1 MKNLNIVYLI
11 PNELAENT
19 WEQVMPREVSDVLKS
34 LQWIF
39 CEDERTTRR
48 YISKM
53 MKGLRPVESY
63 HLLPL
68 TKDTQPQELSELL
81 KEIPEE
87 ITSIGVISDAGCPG
101 IADPG
106 ALVVAWAHQN
116 NVRVHPLVGPSS
128 ILLCLIASG
137 LSGQSF
143 SFNGYLPIDPVER
156 KKKIKNLEQWSIQN
170 YQTQLFME
178 TPYRNDKLIDDL
190 VSFLQPSTRLTI
202 ASYIT
207 HPTEER
213 IVTKS
218 ISEWK
223 KAPFKPGKQPV
234 MFALMGDK

>member
-1 MKNLNIVYLI
+1 MKNLSIVYLI

-19 WEQVMPREVSDVLKS
+19 WEQVMPQEVSDVLKN

-48 YISKM
+48 YLSKVV
-53 MKGLRPVESY
+53 KGVRSVESY

-68 TKDTQPQELSELL
+68 TKDTRPQELSELL
-81 KEIPEE
+81 KEIPED
-87 ITSIGVISDAGCPG
+87 ITSVGVISDAGCPG

-116 NVRVHPLVGPSS
+116 NVRVRPLVGPSS

-143 SFNGYLPIDPVER
+143 SFNGYLPIDLAER
-156 KKKIKNLEQWSIQN
+156 KKKLKNLELWSSQN
-170 YQTQLFME
+170 NQTQLFME

-190 VSFLQPSTRLTI
+190 LSTLQPTTRLTI
-202 ASYIT
+202 ASNIT
-207 HPTEER
+207 HPTDEM
-213 IVTKS
+213 IVTKT